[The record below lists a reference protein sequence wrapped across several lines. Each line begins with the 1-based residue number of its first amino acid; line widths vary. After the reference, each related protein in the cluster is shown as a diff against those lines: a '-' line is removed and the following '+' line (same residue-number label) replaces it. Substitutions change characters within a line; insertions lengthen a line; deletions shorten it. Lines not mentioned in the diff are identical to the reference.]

1 MAHNGLF
8 RTQFSIEMTYEEI
21 LSHLYTQFPV
31 YQQIGGRAMKVGLGN
46 SERLCTALGNPQKAY
61 RTIHVAG
68 TNGKGST
75 CHSLAAVLQSCGYK
89 VGLYTSPHL
98 VDFRERIRIDGEMIS
113 KQEVIDFV
121 EQNDALLRE
130 VSPSFFETTMVM
142 AFDAF
147 RRHKVDVAVIEVGL
161 GGRLDSTNIIEPDAC
176 VITNIGFDHMQFLGN
191 TLPEIAS
198 EKAGIIKPHT
208 PVVIGEHAAET
219 DRVFIDAAKRANAPI
234 YFAEDCRSVAASHVA
249 NDMLELSLKNSNG
262 ELEDVK
268 FSLTGLCQQHNIL
281 TILTTIDILRSI
293 GYRLPQPRVDYA
305 LQNVQQMTGLM
316 GRWQKIATKPDTV
329 VDTGHNAHGIR
340 LVAKQLSEANYDH
353 IHIVWGMV
361 SDKHP
366 ETVLPLLP
374 KNAKYYFCRPNIER
388 GLPLETLAEEAKKAG
403 LTGKT
408 YPTVAEAVNSARA
421 AASAND
427 LIFIGGS
434 NFVVAE
440 VI

>member
-1 MAHNGLF
+1 MLD
-8 RTQFSIEMTYEEI
+8 MTYEEI

-46 SERLCTALGNPQKAY
+46 SERLCAALGQPQQAF

-75 CHSLAAVLQSCGYK
+75 CHSLAAVLQASGYR

-98 VDFRERIRIDGEMIS
+98 VDFRERIRIDGQMIE

-161 GGRLDSTNIIEPDAC
+161 GGRLDSTNIITPDAC

-191 TLPEIAS
+191 SLPEIAA
-198 EKAGIIKPHT
+198 EKAGIIKPRT
-208 PVVIGEHAAET
+208 PVVIGERNAET
-219 DRVFIDAAKRANAPI
+219 DPVFDAAAKRVESPI
-234 YFAEDCRSVAASHVA
+234 YFAEDCYHIVEAQTADDFLTVDLQSSSGDKLTQH
-249 NDMLELSLKNSNG
+249 
-262 ELEDVK
+262 
-268 FSLTGLCQQHNIL
+268 FSLTGLCQQRNIL
-281 TILTTIDILRSI
+281 TISTAIDVLRGV
-293 GYRLPQPRVDYA
+293 GYNLPQPRVDYA
-305 LQNVQQMTGLM
+305 LRRVQSLTGLM
-316 GRWQKIATKPDTV
+316 GRWQKISSRPDTI
-329 VDTGHNAHGIR
+329 VDTGHNAHGVR
-340 LVAKQLSEANYDH
+340 LVAKQIDESAYENV
-353 IHIVWGMV
+353 HIVWGMV

-366 ETVLPLLP
+366 EMVLPLLP
-374 KNAKYYFCRPNIER
+374 KRAKYYFCRPDIER
-388 GLPLETLAEEAKKAG
+388 GLPLDVLAAEAQKVG

-408 YPTVAEAVNSARA
+408 YPSVAKAIEAAREN
-421 AASAND
+421 ASVND

-440 VI
+440 AI